1 MTSRLKP
8 QEFHQAI
15 SRLLSAK
22 LQPLITDEKSLN
34 LVTCTDIYTT
44 IFEAMTDVI
53 RDAELPLSNEAAN
66 WLSQTYYDGI
76 LINGNQELDPDIFTM
91 RAELGHLPTEE
102 LTLMAV
108 MLSGTDFAV
117 PLIAEVKR
125 RS

>member
-1 MTSRLKP
+1 MTSKLKP

-15 SRLLSAK
+15 SRLLNEK
-22 LQPLITDEKSLN
+22 LKPLITEEKSLN

-53 RDAELPLSNEAAN
+53 RAAELPLSNEAAN

-76 LINGNQELDPDIFTM
+76 LVNGNQELDGEIFTK
-91 RAELGHLPTEE
+91 RASLDNLPTSEI
-102 LTLMAV
+102 TLMAV
-108 MLSGTDFAV
+108 LLNGTDFAL
-117 PLIAEVKR
+117 PLIEEVKR